1 MDMHTEIFIYEIT
14 SMLPFFNIGGRS
26 YIQNKIGIEFIISK
40 ASLHDKWHD
49 MTTFIKFYMLE
60 SFDNI
65 RLKQILNE
73 RNNYSEIREEI
84 RKLRLFSCLDSE
96 GMIG

>member
-1 MDMHTEIFIYEIT
+1 
-14 SMLPFFNIGGRS
+14 
-26 YIQNKIGIEFIISK
+26 
-40 ASLHDKWHD
+40 
-49 MTTFIKFYMLE
+49 MLE

-73 RNNYSEIREEI
+73 RNNYSEIREEEI

>member
-1 MDMHTEIFIYEIT
+1 
-14 SMLPFFNIGGRS
+14 
-26 YIQNKIGIEFIISK
+26 
-40 ASLHDKWHD
+40 